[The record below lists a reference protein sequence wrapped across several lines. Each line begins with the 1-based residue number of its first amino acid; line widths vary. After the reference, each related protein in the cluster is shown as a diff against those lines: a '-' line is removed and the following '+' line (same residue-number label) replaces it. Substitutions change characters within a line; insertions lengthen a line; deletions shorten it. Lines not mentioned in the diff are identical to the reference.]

1 MNKSLSYALIV
12 FLSLLAASALAGP
25 YVGLTIASDNDVG
38 HCDTTGRC
46 ETARA
51 FVGYDKAWGNGI
63 YTDVYASYEDR
74 IDGRSTHDPS
84 RVSATIM
91 KRFD

>member
-1 MNKSLSYALIV
+1 MKRFI
-12 FLSLLAASALAGP
+12 LLACLSSPAFAGP